1 MNMSHDAQ
9 DSSKQ
14 QLKNFS
20 VGGLYFW
27 IRYADCERLLLVPE
41 SVVFLGKNLEANI
54 SEDTWYFQDS
64 RSYYIYGPETYAA
77 SFDREVTEKEFVN
90 LASVSPPTA
99 LVTLQKN
106 NPYQMVDCEGL
117 ARAALECAM
126 RRAAAGKP
134 A

>member
-1 MNMSHDAQ
+1 MLN
-9 DSSKQ
+9 SKQ
-14 QLKNFS
+14 RSINFS

-27 IRYADCERLLLVPE
+27 IQYADCERLLLVPE
-41 SVVFLGKNLEANI
+41 SVVFLGKNLEANT

-64 RSYYIYGPETYAA
+64 RSYYVYGPETYSAP
-77 SFDREVTEKEFVN
+77 FDREITEKEF
-90 LASVSPPTA
+90 AKMTAVSPSTT

-106 NPYQMVDCEGL
+106 NLYQVVDCEGL

-126 RRAAAGKP
+126 RRAAAEKP